1 MHIDVDYFKTMYAYE
16 TDEED
21 TEEHILQ
28 RVVKLEARLSRRN
41 LQIREALA
49 IAAIERADDYL
60 ALLRQQ
66 RQQHD
71 GLGAHPIHLGPGGSP
86 RPRMNADKTCLDP
99 VLESSVRTSH
109 PAIQEFCRVS
119 TGNTADRPVQGQMR
133 QQHAG
138 NGAHSPTRPHLPGPG
153 AAPVPG

>member
-60 ALLRQQ
+60 ARCVSS
-66 RQQHD
+66 
-71 GLGAHPIHLGPGGSP
+71 GSST
-86 RPRMNADKTCLDP
+86 MDS
-99 VLESSVRTSH
+99 VLTLFIWVR
-109 PAIQEFCRVS
+109 
-119 TGNTADRPVQGQMR
+119 
-133 QQHAG
+133 
-138 NGAHSPTRPHLPGPG
+138 G